1 MKEAESR
8 YLAIRA
14 WLLSFEVALE
24 DAIHDLNLWLAFWHF
39 QYCQW
44 GGSIWKV
51 SSSSMV
57 YAFLQIILD

>member
-14 WLLSFEVALE
+14 WLLSFGVALE
-24 DAIHDLNLWLAFWHF
+24 DAIRDLNLWLAFWHF
-39 QYCQW
+39 QYRQW
-44 GGSIWKV
+44 GGSMQKV

-57 YAFLQIILD
+57 YAFL

>member
-14 WLLSFEVALE
+14 WLLSFGVALE
-24 DAIHDLNLWLAFWHF
+24 DAIRDF
-39 QYCQW
+39 QYRQW
-44 GGSIWKV
+44 GGSMQKV

-57 YAFLQIILD
+57 YAFL